1 MGSRFSAHMPIK
13 WGFISKLFKKAFFSH
28 SWISG
33 ALMFH
38 IQVDFGSNLFCLW
51 WNYRPGPESFR
62 EAYPLSFLPHL
73 LLPLHLT
80 PQLLLPELKSRVT
93 IISTLTRQ
101 GFFCALFRREQTTTR
116 RKLESG
122 HFQTLI
128 RPFFSRVRD
137 KFLHFLSNF
146 QSQILNFTKKLD
158 RNFS

>member
-1 MGSRFSAHMPIK
+1 MLTGLLSGVSFRSSLRRHF
-13 WGFISKLFKKAFFSH
+13 LH

-33 ALMFH
+33 TLMFD

-62 EAYPLSFLPHL
+62 EAYLCSLCFLPHS

-80 PQLLLPELKSRVT
+80 RQLLLQELKSKVT

-101 GFFCALFRREQTTTR
+101 GFLLCTFSAGANNHSSETWVGPFSNLNKAF
-116 RKLESG
+116 
-122 HFQTLI
+122 
-128 RPFFSRVRD
+128 FFSRVRD

-146 QSQILNFTKKLD
+146 QSQILYFTKKLD
-158 RNFS
+158 RNFG